1 MNKFVFILFFIGCG
15 SSNYDQP
22 ITSISSR
29 YPRLAPTKSNGILMS
44 WFTQS
49 DSTNWSLNWSEFSK
63 GKWSK
68 NKIITSGEN
77 YFVNWADFPSIF
89 HFGGDTIAAHWL
101 EKTGK
106 RSYDYDVRVVTS
118 SDRGINWSEAQTPHR
133 DGVKGEHGFV
143 SFYRDLSDQL
153 GLVWLDGRD
162 MGGEDH
168 STGYGAMNLYQTT
181 FSPSG
186 EFNWETGLDDRVCE
200 CCPTS
205 SVTTKNSLLIAYRN
219 RSEEEVRDIN
229 IIRYANG
236 SWYEPYAVN
245 EDNWK
250 IAGCP
255 VNGPM
260 LASREDEV
268 AIAWYTSPNATPM
281 VNVAFSIDEGVSFQ
295 SPIRVDLS
303 QPIGRVDLVWIN
315 EEEVVVSWI
324 ESADE
329 TTNILS
335 TIVSKSGNVQQPRI
349 VSEIEPGRVSGYPQ
363 MEMVGQQLFFAWTE
377 SGDKGGIKSKW
388 VQISDFR

>member
-1 MNKFVFILFFIGCG
+1 
-15 SSNYDQP
+15 
-22 ITSISSR
+22 
-29 YPRLAPTKSNGILMS
+29 MS

-186 EFNWETGLDDRVCE
+186 EFNWEMGLDDRVCE